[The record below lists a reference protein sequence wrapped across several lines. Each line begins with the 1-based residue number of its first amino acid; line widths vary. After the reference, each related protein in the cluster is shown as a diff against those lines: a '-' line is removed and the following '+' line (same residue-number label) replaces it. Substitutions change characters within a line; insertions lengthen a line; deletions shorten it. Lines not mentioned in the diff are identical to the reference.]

1 MTFRIIAIALISL
14 LITSCVSTKIP
25 NFKLE
30 DGIYAEIETNR
41 GVMLLNLEY
50 EKAPLTV
57 ANFVGLA
64 EGDLTVF
71 DTIEFDQ
78 PYYDGL
84 IFHRVIDNFMIQTGD
99 PKANGT
105 GGPGYRFYDETD
117 NGLTHHDAGVLSM
130 ANAGP
135 NTNGSQFFITHRST
149 AHLNGIHTVFGHIVV
164 GQDIVDQTQKGDT
177 IVEMKIIRV
186 GKEAR
191 KFDATKTFKVEYE
204 KRKYL
209 FEEEQKRKA
218 ELQKQN
224 MARIQKCKSM
234 NIDEYKEYFKT
245 LVLEKDSTAVQTASG
260 LMYAVLDE
268 GTGKS
273 PERGDRLQVHYIGTH
288 FYGDKFDSSYDR
300 NQPIAVN
307 YLVQRMIPGFDEA
320 LALSKEGS
328 KLVVYIPYYLAYG
341 AQGRPGIGPYA
352 DLIFSVSLVDIQ

>member
-30 DGIYAEIETNR
+30 DGMYAEIETNR
-41 GVMLLNLEY
+41 GVMLLELEY
-50 EKAPLTV
+50 KKAPLTV

-71 DTIEFDQ
+71 DSVEFNT

-84 IFHRVIDNFMIQTGD
+84 IFHRVIQNFMIQTGD
-99 PKANGT
+99 PKGNGT
-105 GGPGYRFYDETD
+105 GGPGYRFFDETD
-117 NGLTHHDAGVLSM
+117 NGLTHSDAGVLSM

-164 GQDIVDQTQKGDT
+164 GQDIVDQTMQGDT
-177 IVEMKIIRV
+177 IKELKIIRV

-191 KFDATKTFKVEYE
+191 KFNATKTFKVEYA

-209 FEEEQKRKA
+209 YEEEQKRQA
-218 ELQKQN
+218 EMQQKN
-224 MARIQKCKSM
+224 IARIQQCKSL
-234 NIDEYKEYFKT
+234 NIDQYKAYFKQ
-245 LVLEKDSTAVQTASG
+245 LVLEKDSNAVQTQSG
-260 LMYAVLDE
+260 LMYTILEE
-268 GTGKS
+268 GEGNNPVK
-273 PERGDRLQVHYIGTH
+273 GDQLQVHYIGTH

-300 NQPIAVN
+300 NQPISVR
-307 YLVQRMIPGFDEA
+307 YLVQGMIPGFDEA
-320 LALSKEGS
+320 LSLSKEGS
-328 KLVVYIPYYLAYG
+328 KMVVYIPYYLAYG
-341 AQGRPGIGPYA
+341 AKGRPGIGPYA

>member
-1 MTFRIIAIALISL
+1 MTFRIIATALISL

-64 EGDLTVF
+64 EGNLTVF
-71 DTIEFDQ
+71 DTVKFNQ

-105 GGPGYRFYDETD
+105 GGPGYRFFDETD

-149 AHLNGIHTVFGHIVV
+149 GHLNGKHTVFGHIVV
-164 GQDIVDQTQKGDT
+164 GQDIVDQTKQGDT
-177 IVEMKIIRV
+177 IKEMKIIRV
-186 GKEAR
+186 GKAAR
-191 KFDATKTFKVEYE
+191 KFNATKTFEVEYE

-218 ELQKQN
+218 ELQEKN
-224 MARIQKCKSM
+224 EARINKCKAM
-234 NIDEYKEYFKT
+234 NIEEYKKYFKAI
-245 LVLEKDSTAVQTASG
+245 VLEKDSAAIQTGSG
-260 LMYAVLDE
+260 LMYTILEE
-268 GTGKS
+268 GEGKN
-273 PERGDRLQVHYIGTH
+273 PVRGDQLQVHYIGTH

-300 NQPIAVN
+300 NQPINVK
-307 YLVQRMIPGFDEA
+307 YMIQGMIPGFDEA
-320 LALSKEGS
+320 LSLSKKGS
-328 KLVVYIPYYLAYG
+328 KIVAYIPYYLAYG
-341 AQGRPGIGPYA
+341 AKGRPGIGPYA
-352 DLIFSVSLVDIQ
+352 DLVFSVSLVDIQ